1 MGLEGEA
8 AVEEHSWLLEGLAE
22 VVVVV
27 VVEVGTP
34 LWVVVEQTDRC

>member
-1 MGLEGEA
+1 VGLEGEA

-27 VVEVGTP
+27 EVGTP
-34 LWVVVEQTDRC
+34 LWVVVEQTDRY